1 MLKPMHLDFS
11 MMHIAKHILMLPG
24 IAPDAVLVETV
35 VFGDTVVQVK
45 REDGLVQPFQ
55 LVNPV
60 ARMVGWQRPVVLEPG
75 QLGSVHEV
83 TDNDSVPLRRVSG
96 ASVHDG
102 GCEPEEAVHKLLFG
116 AASKQIVVPSNKH
129 DIDRSGVGFAD
140 IV

>member
-1 MLKPMHLDFS
+1 MFKPVHLNFS
-11 MMHIAKHILMLPG
+11 MMLIAKLILMLPG
-24 IAPDAVLVETV
+24 IAPNAVLVEAV
-35 VFGDTVVQVK
+35 VFGDIVVQVK
-45 REDGLVQPFQ
+45 RENGLVQPFQ

-83 TDNDSVPLRRVSG
+83 TDNDGVPLRRVSG

-116 AASKQIVVPSNKH
+116 AASKQVVVPSNKYN
-129 DIDRSGVGFAD
+129 IQGSGVGFAD